1 MQKALSLPGFVILA
15 SLCIAAILSAQEGE
29 PPRMT
34 LERLFQPGAF
44 DVRTFDPPPI
54 VDPPIIRSVAGSIPT
69 DDLKTLPLSSSIIFH
84 LEASAVAGFVARP
97 PNDPKADRLR
107 MAVRREEKC
116 LPEGEAKSLKNMVRP
131 TGLLTP
137 CGRRDPP
144 SAVMCGR
151 CPRGSRFAVRRPG
164 EGGRAG
170 GSCILCAPTQD
181 KESANSVP
189 DRDQLTPILRTKLY
203 RPPEPEH
210 ILCRQALHHLLD
222 SGPRAHR
229 CQVV

>member
-97 PNDPKADRLR
+97 PNDPKADRLQ

-131 TGLLTP
+131 TGSL
-137 CGRRDPP
+137 
-144 SAVMCGR
+144 
-151 CPRGSRFAVRRPG
+151 FAVRRPG
-164 EGGRAG
+164 EGGGAG

-210 ILCRQALHHLLD
+210 ILCRQAQHQLLD

>member
-29 PPRMT
+29 PTRLT

-116 LPEGEAKSLKNMVRP
+116 LPEGEAKSLRNMVR
-131 TGLLTP
+131 
-137 CGRRDPP
+137 
-144 SAVMCGR
+144 
-151 CPRGSRFAVRRPG
+151 PRGSRFAVRRPG

-210 ILCRQALHHLLD
+210 ILCRQALHQLLD